1 MKTAHR
7 SREFIVYLAVVVL
20 LAAGGGAYWLL
31 VRAAPA
37 AESSPT
43 RSGPPL
49 VQSAQV
55 SPAEQTP
62 AISQTGFVVPARA
75 VELSFEAAG
84 RVSEVAGNF
93 EVGKMLEQGDVI
105 ARLDSRRADIAVAR
119 AEAEL
124 DRAEAQLM
132 EAEAAFDR
140 AELLEDRNVR
150 PEASLEDARA
160 RRATARA
167 AVAMAEAGLRAA
179 EEDRENIRLVAP
191 FDGVVARDDLAPGQV
206 VQPGT
211 PIGRLIDATRA
222 EVRVALTTR
231 QMAALEAAGS
241 PVGLPVRITGTD
253 EGAAQL
259 RRGRVIAVAPELTD
273 AVPLTALIVSFP
285 EPFARMPPLRV
296 GELVRAEIPLPGDRE
311 FLSFPT
317 NALKGTGTVW
327 KIGETGALDRAEV
340 EIVHRTDT
348 LAYVLADGPLAPD
361 TRLLTT
367 DLPQIRDGMTVR
379 LAEGVPA
386 K

>member
-105 ARLDSRRADIAVAR
+105 ARLDSRRADIAVAS
-119 AEAEL
+119 
-124 DRAEAQLM
+124 
-132 EAEAAFDR
+132 AEAAFDR

-191 FDGVVARDDLAPGQV
+191 FDGVVARDDLSPGQV

-317 NALKGTGTVW
+317 NALKGTGTVS

-340 EIVHRTDT
+340 
-348 LAYVLADGPLAPD
+348 
-361 TRLLTT
+361 
-367 DLPQIRDGMTVR
+367 
-379 LAEGVPA
+379 
-386 K
+386 